1 MNAPVA
7 TDIKPTR
14 DSIGI
19 TYLMLSGL
27 GVVFLPVTAK
37 LAMESGSDV
46 YTVAFMRGIIATVIL
61 FAIVLALKI
70 DLWLPRKLWLP
81 SLVVGVFGALF
92 IYGIVGAIVSIN
104 ISLALLILYL
114 YPMGVAIVEHFRGNT
129 RLVAGQWICG
139 LVVCAGLSLIL
150 GVKFEQISF
159 IGVALASLAMAA
171 SVVITLVNVKIVET
185 QGSLSANLHM
195 SIWGVLIFGI
205 ALAISGE
212 FYQPETN
219 SGWFGL
225 FGNGVAYCF
234 AWVGFFA
241 GARILGATR
250 ASMITLLEP
259 AIAAL
264 VAWMI
269 FDETFST
276 PQWFGFFVVLCAL
289 ATFEI
294 LARANR

>member
-1 MNAPVA
+1 MNTPVA
-7 TDIKPTR
+7 TDNKPAQ

-19 TYLMLSGL
+19 AYLMLSGL

-37 LAMESGSDV
+37 LAMEGGSDV
-46 YTVAFMRGIIATVIL
+46 FTVAFVRGIIAAVIL
-61 FAIVLALKI
+61 LLIVLALKI
-70 DLWLPRKLWLP
+70 NLWLPRKLWFQ
-81 SLVVGVFGALF
+81 SLVVGTCGALF
-92 IYGIVGAIVSIN
+92 IYGIVGAIISIN

-114 YPMGVAIVEHFRGNT
+114 YPIGVAIFEHFRGNT
-129 RLVAGQWICG
+129 RLVTGQWVCG
-139 LVVCAGLSLIL
+139 LVVCAGLTLIL
-150 GVKFEQISF
+150 GVKFDQISF
-159 IGVALASLAMAA
+159 TGVALASLAMLA
-171 SVVITLVNVKIVET
+171 SVVITLVNIKIVDT

-212 FYQPETN
+212 FHQPQTH

-225 FGNGVAYCF
+225 FGNGVAYCV

-264 VAWMI
+264 VAWLI
-269 FDETFST
+269 FDETFSP
-276 PQWFGFFVVLCAL
+276 PQWLGFFVVLAAL
-289 ATFEI
+289 AMFEI
-294 LARANR
+294 QARASR